1 MNNIYLDKYQ
11 EKYALIIGIGTYKN
25 LGPLNNA
32 ENDATE
38 LKNILIKK
46 YGYKKENI
54 KLLLGKDATRDNIND
69 TLYEYV
75 NIAMN
80 DDSLLFFYAGH
91 GTTILDNSNNNV
103 GYLVPYDGNE
113 KNYNSLIRW
122 DSIENAAKMIKA
134 KHIFFIL
141 DACYSGL
148 AFNRSCNIGS
158 QRFVSDILTRY
169 SRQVLTAGKG
179 DQTVSDAKGPLSNHS
194 VFSGYLLQY
203 LNDDNR
209 IKNEIINANNVMSYV
224 YNNVAKNTN
233 TQQTPQWGWIAGDGD
248 FIFNH
253 PSLLKDEVKDEKK
266 DGENNEELIK
276 INYPN
281 DIDIY
286 RHLTNTTEKIKEL
299 IPDKKNKIKITELVN
314 QELRIA
320 VNMINNISN
329 YDNYSDENFL
339 KNIEIYEDSVK
350 SLIPITIYL
359 AQYGDNEYIS
369 LLKKIIIKL
378 IPKKNISGSSCM
390 IDLMSYPA
398 FIIYYCIIITAIDNE
413 NLELL
418 KEILLLEYSNMRNS
432 YIKSDYVLIKLA
444 NDLVNISKL
453 FNLLDSDKEHP
464 YKFPINEHLYIML
477 QSEFEDI
484 LFLGEDYEKRFCECE
499 FIIFLL
505 SAIETYDKNSPNVWG
520 PLGRF
525 HYKYNYSL
533 KENIS
538 NLDAY
543 KIALKIGLLNCIEI
557 EQREDFNTK
566 TSKYIN
572 QSIF

>member
-32 ENDATE
+32 ENDAIE

-46 YGYKKENI
+46 YGYKEKNI
-54 KLLLGKDATRDNIND
+54 KLLLGKNATRDNIND

-113 KNYNSLIRW
+113 TNYNSLIRW
-122 DSIENAAKMIKA
+122 DNIEAAAKMIKA

-148 AFNRSCNIGS
+148 AFNRASNIGS
-158 QRFVSDILTRY
+158 QRFISDILKRY

-179 DQTVSDAKGPLSNHS
+179 DQTVSDARGPLPNHS

-253 PSLLKDEVKDEKK
+253 PSLLKNEEKDEKK

-329 YDNYSDENFL
+329 YNNYSDENIL
-339 KNIEIYEDSVK
+339 NNIEIYENSIK

-378 IPKKNISGSSCM
+378 TPKKNISGISTM
-390 IDLMSYPA
+390 LDLMSYPA

-413 NLELL
+413 NLKLL

-432 YIKSDYVLIKLA
+432 YINSKYVIVNLA
-444 NDLVNISKL
+444 NDLANASKL
-453 FNLLDSDKEHP
+453 FNLLDSDKDHP
-464 YKFPINEHLYIML
+464 YKFPMNEHLYIML

-484 LFLGEDYEKRFCECE
+484 LFMGDDYEKRFCECE

-505 SAIETYDKNSPNVWG
+505 SAIETYDKNSPSVWG

-538 NLDAY
+538 ELDAY
-543 KIALKIGLLNCIEI
+543 KIASKIGLLNCIEI
-557 EQREDFNTK
+557 EQRKDFNAK
-566 TSKYIN
+566 ASKYIS